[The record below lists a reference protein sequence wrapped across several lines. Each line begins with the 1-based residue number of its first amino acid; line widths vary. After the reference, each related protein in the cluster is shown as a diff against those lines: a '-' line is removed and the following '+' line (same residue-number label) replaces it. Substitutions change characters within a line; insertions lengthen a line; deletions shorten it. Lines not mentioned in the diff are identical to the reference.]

1 MAAYLDCPRMWKD
14 QIELMVC
21 MDNNENWWIINEHSV
36 HDDKWEPIGPFGDPN
51 SAVIHMKLIADTF
64 I

>member
-1 MAAYLDCPRMWKD
+1 MWKD

-21 MDNNENWWIINEHSV
+21 MDNNENWWITNEHSV